1 MKLSSFKL
9 IGVTIII
16 CVMIAAT
23 SCLSLDSTTPK
34 MMKQYYAAEVE
45 QIELVVGQ
53 PIMLESLRESVRPP
67 YLMLL
72 PFIETPPEVNL
83 QEQRALDED
92 GIHGCTFVLE
102 ATKPVDDTLIV
113 GFRDMQ
119 TGAITH
125 TKTIHVVAR

>member
-9 IGVTIII
+9 LGLTSIIFLMLALIG
-16 CVMIAAT
+16 C
-23 SCLSLDSTTPK
+23 SPLDSTTPQA
-34 MMKQYYAAEVE
+34 MTQYHAEEIE

-72 PFIETPPEVNL
+72 PYIETPTGVNV
-83 QEQRALDED
+83 QEQQRLDED
-92 GIHGCTFVLE
+92 GIHGCIFVIE
-102 ATKPVDDTLIV
+102 ATKPVNDTLTV

-119 TGAITH
+119 TGAVTH
-125 TKTIHVVAR
+125 TKKIRVLAR